1 MDPVAIDRIRANI
14 DLANAMSSDN
24 LTPADQQYI
33 DVIQNFTR
41 AQGFTSTPTPNFA
54 QRGLLA
60 GKESWKASLNYFD
73 AVMQD
78 KIGNREGYI
87 SAMTSAADKEVLAKG
102 MRDAEGI
109 KSFETLLDDGS
120 AGDWLKYFAFTGLE
134 TAPHIA
140 ATFASAGAGLT
151 VGTGLKGL
159 RALAARNAKSLAQDK
174 FIRNS
179 AMYSAFAHE
188 YAVGTGDTMGVTGDS
203 NASLIAGVPY
213 AVANLYANVALG
225 AGILRQAIGT
235 PAEKQARS
243 YFQRVLGETARGASI
258 EGATE
263 AFQTEVQLLAKAAT
277 DPNFDLNSAD
287 ANMMRLEAAVAGT
300 VLGGTISGTGT
311 AVTAPFSG
319 STGNFRAGAKQA
331 DQDFQEGMDSVNQG
345 PDQPNQDG
353 PMQGELDLEPRA
365 PESGFIPE
373 TDEQIA
379 TQLKELIDGRGR
391 EAVQLT
397 NQTMDPEKLA
407 EIGLQQIELDAPE
420 QGVLI
425 VRADQDAAEIKAA
438 FQSGSRDVLGNGTIN
453 KPTQMDMFD
462 GEETQVV
469 RSVNADGSRGADVV
483 VTPDTE
489 QAVTEAQKAKS
500 DVGQTEK
507 VTAREAAEARTTTS
521 FNESLQQMY
530 DQFVA
535 GRDDV
540 TRDNYTDEE
549 VNAELSGKRPPLSKK
564 QKKAL
569 ARKLAEEVKK
579 AEDYGSDFFDEM
591 RAIGPLREL
600 INERR
605 DPNNLDAPITRDEII
620 DVIRLID
627 ESEAQRLSGPNLGAG
642 VDFEA
647 QANMQEPEDLSNI
660 RVYKAGLSILDN
672 KPYQTMEGAEGGV
685 ENLIQRRVDAY
696 EQTTLQ
702 PVTLEQIDTIR
713 SAIDIVKVE
722 GGYEIHERSS
732 RASDDIAID
741 FAVKIANGTTSY
753 RLKESNKSSRK
764 KLDHIN
770 KLKKVFQD
778 NFDRIKQG
786 KKPLPLSEETKEAA
800 KQAIAL
806 IDPNGK
812 VLILDIKALATGGFD
827 DVQMN
832 SATGNLTDAQMLEV
846 GLINTLGDLLERG
859 YTLPEDVISQ
869 AEFQQAGRVL
879 RSRNATSRE
888 RSDAQDIQDRYN
900 APMEATWEG
909 VTSFDDDAPMVEI
922 DNLRVPDSPQYKA
935 LKHFGLHKFTG
946 KTFGRNGPAIGQQ
959 ASIKERTY
967 GVLSDRELDEAREFL
982 GADSVRYKRAALLA
996 DRRGEKILTRK
1007 SSSAFSEDSD
1017 KVRDERQYET
1027 EPTGLLGYLLRQA
1040 TNKNG
1045 PQKWITEGRAPTE
1058 ADYTYERKVDGIKT
1072 IIFNEEAYK
1081 AAFRRHEQI
1090 LELTGENDLPN
1101 RGEAYAV
1108 GQGRDM
1114 SGNVEAI
1121 QPDRFE
1127 YVKRLAEQR
1136 EVTRL
1141 RDQENKIEET
1151 DPDDDMSNFQTEDD
1165 VAREN
1170 DADVREAA
1178 TDRRPR
1184 YTNWREIPSQNKSD
1198 TIAYAVGS
1206 TLSDTLQKVI
1216 STLRSAIKSDA
1227 KLLVIDSKALRE
1239 LDGDRVHPN
1248 LKEALGD
1255 WLDPDLPNPLGQFI
1269 QSDALD
1275 YDIIVIDT
1283 DKFDAKTKSKANPNG
1298 LDPTVV
1304 EAWKAFTI
1312 SHELGHQ
1319 YFRNTVKALPRA
1331 DREALGVIFSQ
1342 DSTKDWY
1349 LNRYQDPQ
1357 QAVNEWFADRVAAYN
1372 MEVIGTKTRKDGLFS
1387 TSEADQASKN
1397 RVIGVVKRIAKGLRS
1412 IYDIWFKQF
1421 KNSTKSPMHSSD
1433 LFNQWLDNTVRR
1445 QEGTVRKGP
1454 LQEEGLPRGFK
1465 RGTTAASLPARP
1477 MTTETMSFPTDQQW
1491 VTTTI
1496 RFANEAEYRRWLR
1509 ENKDNTNV
1517 IVDGEKLKE
1526 PGSKNIRL
1534 QVRQLQAPDP
1544 RLKTELVPVQGEL
1557 GIDQGMPTPMV
1568 NTIYRDNFDLDRFI
1582 DDYNIPRNRIQF
1594 EQTAQT
1600 AYEKGVGSMLGKLF
1614 FSAHEQLSVMGPAGR
1629 RLANML
1635 YKKSSTSQRK
1645 GFINRSL
1652 IAYSTAV
1659 GELQSKLPNDKEQMI
1674 QILDEYGV
1682 WRENGADMNNIP
1694 PAIRSYHRFLT
1705 NFFDRMAQYAARANP
1720 DFRDRIRENY
1730 FPHMYDPEKLNDPQ
1744 KQEALAQLVLAK
1756 HPDLYQDSGIEGA
1769 RQSVRG
1775 LRAGLSARTQS
1786 PDPKGVTA
1794 HSAEQRTWENLT
1806 YAELKE
1812 LNVLYDVRGAVFKYA
1827 REMTRMAEFN
1837 RMFGEQVTKMD
1848 RNGMLYETWQPDQK
1862 IRDAIDQLPEEKQ
1875 AQARVIVDGMLG
1887 RLGKKANPQWTEAQ
1901 SWMMTLQAMATLT
1914 FGTLASLPDIMM
1926 SALRSREFSGL
1937 GQNINEIA
1945 RLLSKQDR
1953 KEMYDLAYTV
1963 GSVSS
1968 DLIHESII
1976 SGYGSEWMTSTPRR
1990 ISEAYFKIIGL
2001 EHWTRMTRVVA
2012 TSFAKDFLIK
2022 HATQPNARSE
2032 RYLTE
2037 LEIDAP
2043 TIQAWR
2049 NNDQNFDSPEG
2060 RRVKEAML
2068 SFVDEAV
2075 LRPNA
2080 AERPTYGSDP
2090 RFMIFF
2096 QLKGF
2101 FYSFGQKVVGGLY
2114 REMQSRR
2121 AAGESIPAATAPMLL
2136 AGIALMP
2143 LAAVALSIREGI
2155 KYEEGEAPTDE
2166 MNVPEYMF
2174 EVMTRAGFL
2183 GPLEIPRA
2191 MFQAEQYGQPFW
2203 AAPLGPS
2210 VGTGL
2215 DLINSKGFSGLE
2227 GLLPA
2232 YNTGIYN

>member
-1 MDPVAIDRIRANI
+1 MDPILLSQMSADAE
-14 DLANAMSSDN
+14 LANTLNAGAEVPQTDLYVDL
-24 LTPADQQYI
+24 LTNANRSQALRGYKGSLNFGQRA
-33 DVIQNFTR
+33 IQ
-41 AQGFTSTPTPNFA
+41 
-54 QRGLLA
+54 A
-60 GKESWKASLNYFD
+60 GENGWKASLNYFG
-73 AVMQD
+73 AVIND
-78 KIGNREGYI
+78 KLNDPEAVKKYSERAANQEWLASKLRE
-87 SAMTSAADKEVLAKG
+87 
-102 MRDAEGI
+102 AEGV
-109 KSFETLLDDGS
+109 KSFENLLDDGDAS
-120 AGDWLKYFAFTGLE
+120 DWLKYFAFTGLE

-140 ATFASAGAGLT
+140 ATFASG
-151 VGTGLKGL
+151 GTGLLGSTALAGVRK
-159 RALAARNAKSLAQDK
+159 LAARKAKQLATDK
-174 FIRNS
+174 FIRNGS
-179 AMYSAFAHE
+179 LLSAFAHE
-188 YAVGTGDTMGVTGDS
+188 YAVGTGETYGFTG
-203 NASLIAGVPY
+203 NADASIIAGAPY
-213 AVANLYANVALG
+213 AAANLFSNLALTF
-225 AGILRQAIGT
+225 GIAKQAIGS
-235 PAEKQARS
+235 PVEKQART
-243 YFQRVLGETARGASI
+243 YLGRVLEQTAKGAAI
-258 EGATE
+258 EGITE
-263 AFQTEVQLLAKAAT
+263 GFQTEVQLLAKAVS
-277 DPNFDLNSAD
+277 DPNFDLASAD
-287 ANMMRLEAAVAGT
+287 ANMMRLESLVAGA
-300 VLGGTISGTGT
+300 VLGGGISGTGT
-311 AVTAPFSG
+311 AVTAPFAG
-319 STGNFRAGAKQA
+319 PTGNFRAGAQQA

-345 PDQPNQDG
+345 STPDG
-353 PMQGELDLEPRA
+353 PRE

-397 NQTMDPEKLA
+397 NQTLDPEKLA

-469 RSVNADGSRGADVV
+469 RSVNSDGSRGADVV

-489 QAVTEAQKAKS
+489 AAVTAAQEAKS
-500 DVGQTEK
+500 DVGKTEK
-507 VTAREAAEARTTTS
+507 VTA
-521 FNESLQQMY
+521 
-530 DQFVA
+530 
-535 GRDDV
+535 
-540 TRDNYTDEE
+540 
-549 VNAELSGKRPPLSKK
+549 
-564 QKKAL
+564 
-569 ARKLAEEVKK
+569 
-579 AEDYGSDFFDEM
+579 
-591 RAIGPLREL
+591 
-600 INERR
+600 
-605 DPNNLDAPITRDEII
+605 
-620 DVIRLID
+620 
-627 ESEAQRLSGPNLGAG
+627 
-642 VDFEA
+642 
-647 QANMQEPEDLSNI
+647 
-660 RVYKAGLSILDN
+660 
-672 KPYQTMEGAEGGV
+672 
-685 ENLIQRRVDAY
+685 
-696 EQTTLQ
+696 
-702 PVTLEQIDTIR
+702 
-713 SAIDIVKVE
+713 
-722 GGYEIHERSS
+722 
-732 RASDDIAID
+732 
-741 FAVKIANGTTSY
+741 
-753 RLKESNKSSRK
+753 
-764 KLDHIN
+764 
-770 KLKKVFQD
+770 
-778 NFDRIKQG
+778 
-786 KKPLPLSEETKEAA
+786 KEAA
-800 KQAIAL
+800 KKRVADDIDFPDEVLDALDANEQADSFQTQEQEAQNQGLSIVDEEIDTAAQELRKMASGARGTAGVERSDGNRGPRLYQVAAL
-806 IDPNGK
+806 KTFFESAEFNNDAPPAGKTYQAGKKKAPLRPAMKEVIGFVSPEQKKARDEKGKLLKDENGK
-812 VLILDIKALATGGFD
+812 QILVDGQNEVEIFDLKALAMAGWRQLQKDGATAKTTREMLEQGLTQAYGTLVLAGYAPVEQGAYGGF
-827 DVQMN
+827 
-832 SATGNLTDAQMLEV
+832 NLALT
-846 GLINTLGDLLERG
+846 
-859 YTLPEDVISQ
+859 
-869 AEFQQAGRVL
+869 
-879 RSRNATSRE
+879 
-888 RSDAQDIQDRYN
+888 
-900 APMEATWEG
+900 
-909 VTSFDDDAPMVEI
+909 
-922 DNLRVPDSPQYKA
+922 PDKR
-935 LKHFGLHKFTG
+935 
-946 KTFGRNGPAIGQQ
+946 FGRGDKSVPVTPELA
-959 ASIKERTY
+959 RTVND
-967 GVLSDRELDEAREFL
+967 G
-982 GADSVRYKRAALLA
+982 
-996 DRRGEKILTRK
+996 
-1007 SSSAFSEDSD
+1007 FS
-1017 KVRDERQYET
+1017 
-1027 EPTGLLGYLLRQA
+1027 
-1040 TNKNG
+1040 
-1045 PQKWITEGRAPTE
+1045 
-1058 ADYTYERKVDGIKT
+1058 
-1072 IIFNEEAYK
+1072 
-1081 AAFRRHEQI
+1081 
-1090 LELTGENDLPN
+1090 
-1101 RGEAYAV
+1101 
-1108 GQGRDM
+1108 
-1114 SGNVEAI
+1114 
-1121 QPDRFE
+1121 
-1127 YVKRLAEQR
+1127 
-1136 EVTRL
+1136 
-1141 RDQENKIEET
+1141 
-1151 DPDDDMSNFQTEDD
+1151 
-1165 VAREN
+1165 
-1170 DADVREAA
+1170 REAA
-1178 TDRRPR
+1178 TQGVEMQAYDEFGRPIEGETSQLPSIDAMSRRGADNNRRAPQVDMDSAVEINRRIITDAGDNPPR
-1184 YTNWREIPSQNKSD
+1184 RRILNMDTPDARIDVVGGPRGDQLRNAQGVAALTLPTYQRNAGTGGPNDSTVNIVESERLTNPDGSERFVPIDDQAEIERGESQFDADPEPARRNDSEIISGANNERRFETWNRVAAIASPTANVKIATGSKLGAP
-1198 TIAYAVGS
+1198 TIAIIKNLAN
-1206 TLSDTLQKVI
+1206 
-1216 STLRSAIKSDA
+1216 AIKLTDT
-1227 KLLVIDSKALRE
+1227 KVLIIDSDSADAFLRKE
-1239 LDGDRVHPN
+1239 NKVEGEPTRQRIDENFRSVVYDAVRGNPMGRSIVDPTLGYGVVFVNTRKLN
-1248 LKEALGD
+1248 KLK
-1255 WLDPDLPNPLGQFI
+1255 
-1269 QSDALD
+1269 DAG
-1275 YDIIVIDT
+1275 
-1283 DKFDAKTKSKANPNG
+1283 KSKAEIAA
-1298 LDPTVV
+1298 LT
-1304 EAWKAFTI
+1304 AWTI

-1319 YFRNTVKALPRA
+1319 YYRSTIAALPKA
-1331 DREALGVIFSQ
+1331 DREALNTLFAQ
-1342 DSTKDWY
+1342 DEQSSGWY
-1349 LNRYQDPQ
+1349 ESKYGDPV
-1357 QAVNEWFADRVAAYN
+1357 QAANEWFADRIAAYN
-1372 MEVIGTKTRKDGLFS
+1372 MNIIGKRRVAVLPFDDSTVAGKAMNRVAASIAAVFDAIFKVWQTKFVTSKKRPMHADPAFNSWLANAVRRKDQAIREA
-1387 TSEADQASKN
+1387 TSLKEATRDAYHQETYNIAVAEN
-1397 RVIGVVKRIAKGLRS
+1397 RDAIPAPTEVGPPA
-1412 IYDIWFKQF
+1412 
-1421 KNSTKSPMHSSD
+1421 PPSS
-1433 LFNQWLDNTVRR
+1433 
-1445 QEGTVRKGP
+1445 QEG
-1454 LQEEGLPRGFK
+1454 
-1465 RGTTAASLPARP
+1465 
-1477 MTTETMSFPTDQQW
+1477 
-1491 VTTTI
+1491 
-1496 RFANEAEYRRWLR
+1496 
-1509 ENKDNTNV
+1509 
-1517 IVDGEKLKE
+1517 
-1526 PGSKNIRL
+1526 
-1534 QVRQLQAPDP
+1534 RQA
-1544 RLKTELVPVQGEL
+1544 
-1557 GIDQGMPTPMV
+1557 MV
-1568 NTIYRDNFDLDRFI
+1568 NAREMNRQVYRAKTGRALQRKVDDFDLDQFI

-1600 AYEKGVGSMLGKLF
+1600 AYEKGVGSMLGRVF

-1652 IAYSTAV
+1652 IAYNTVV

-1682 WRENGADMNNIP
+1682 WRENGADVNNIP

-1794 HSAEQRTWENLT
+1794 HSAEQRTWTNLT

-1837 RMFGEQVTKMD
+1837 RMFGEQLTKMD

-1862 IRDAIDQLPEEKQ
+1862 IRDLIDQLPEEKQ

-1901 SWMMTLQAMATLT
+1901 SWLMTLQAMATLT
-1914 FGTLASLPDIMM
+1914 FGTLASFPDIMM

-1937 GQNINEIA
+1937 GQNINEIV

-2043 TIQAWR
+2043 TIQAWL

-2060 RRVKEAML
+2060 RRVKVAML
-2068 SFVDEAV
+2068 SFVDEAI

-2121 AAGESIPAATAPMLL
+2121 AAGESIPAAITPMMI